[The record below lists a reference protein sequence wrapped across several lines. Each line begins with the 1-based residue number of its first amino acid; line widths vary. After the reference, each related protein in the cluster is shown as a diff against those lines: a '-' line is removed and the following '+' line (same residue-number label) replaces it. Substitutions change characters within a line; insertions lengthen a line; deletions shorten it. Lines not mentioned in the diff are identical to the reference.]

1 MKRLLTLVIAVSYLC
16 LSIGVTIHI
25 HYCMG
30 QMVGASF
37 LEQEDNHHCD
47 HCGMKKVSSKNGCCK
62 DEHKVFKSSSDQ
74 LLTKTYIAKAFSLDY
89 LPTSEVIIPQVVYL
103 PEYHNS
109 YSAKAN
115 APPEMIS
122 EVPIYIRTHN
132 LRI

>member
-47 HCGMKKVSSKNGCCK
+47 HCGMKKVSSKNG
-62 DEHKVFKSSSDQ
+62 
-74 LLTKTYIAKAFSLDY
+74 
-89 LPTSEVIIPQVVYL
+89 
-103 PEYHNS
+103 
-109 YSAKAN
+109 
-115 APPEMIS
+115 
-122 EVPIYIRTHN
+122 
-132 LRI
+132 